1 MESGPNEKK
10 MKQGLIRIVMY
21 CDGFKRHLAKDH
33 QSEIQAW
40 VDHGVGVACLHFG
53 VEVEPEH
60 LGAQFLDWIGG
71 YFEIG
76 WSVNPHWTADL
87 RTFLSIQ
94 SLEGCSH
101 SLFWMNGII
110 ICAFSLK

>member
-1 MESGPNEKK
+1 
-10 MKQGLIRIVMY
+10 MY

-40 VDHGVGVACLHFG
+40 VDHGVGVACLHFA

-76 WSVNPHWTADL
+76 WSVHPHWTAGRDSNFI
-87 RTFLSIQ
+87 RIAASAKPYG
-94 SLEGCSH
+94 SL
-101 SLFWMNGII
+101 
-110 ICAFSLK
+110 